1 MSKKKYNNKRFIKKD
16 FLTQEEYD
24 NISTQASAAEEI
36 LNGKKFEFFRSL
48 LLAAK
53 DYASTCI
60 LENTVKDVTEEVTIS
75 ENIKKRFF
83 TPKKV
88 QIDEL
93 SGQYKL
99 IDKIFSDLQYFI
111 DLKKDTDKHI
121 SNERVIIN
129 E

>member
-1 MSKKKYNNKRFIKKD
+1 MSTKKYNNKRFIKKD

-99 IDKIFSDLQYFI
+99 IGKIFSDLQYFI

>member
-1 MSKKKYNNKRFIKKD
+1 MSKKKYNNKRFVKKD

-24 NISTQASAAEEI
+24 AIATQASAAEE
-36 LNGKKFEFFRSL
+36 LLKGEKFEFFRSL

-88 QIDEL
+88 
-93 SGQYKL
+93 
-99 IDKIFSDLQYFI
+99 
-111 DLKKDTDKHI
+111 
-121 SNERVIIN
+121 
-129 E
+129 

>member
-48 LLAAK
+48 LLGAK
-53 DYASTCI
+53 NYASTCI

-99 IDKIFSDLQYFI
+99 IGKIFSDLQYFI
-111 DLKKDTDKHI
+111 DLKKDTDEHI

>member
-99 IDKIFSDLQYFI
+99 INKIFSDLQYFI
-111 DLKKDTDKHI
+111 DLKKDTDEHI

>member
-111 DLKKDTDKHI
+111 DLKKDTDEHI

>member
-99 IDKIFSDLQYFI
+99 IGKIFSDLQYFI

>member
-1 MSKKKYNNKRFIKKD
+1 MSKKYNNKRFVKKD

-24 NISTQASAAEEI
+24 AIATQASAAEEI

-48 LLAAK
+48 LSAAK

-99 IDKIFSDLQYFI
+99 INKIFSDLQYFI